1 MTDFSDWLNE
11 QLNKKGWKQA
21 DLCRASGLSSGALS
35 TALTRNKIG
44 PEVAR
49 AIAAGL
55 DLSQAEVFHAA
66 GLITETPSEDYD
78 PNRERWN
85 AMYDKMKDDEEM
97 MEVMEK
103 FVEARA
109 KAKKKGKK

>member
-1 MTDFSDWLNE
+1 MF
-11 QLNKKGWKQA
+11 
-21 DLCRASGLSSGALS
+21 R
-35 TALTRNKIG
+35 
-44 PEVAR
+44 
-49 AIAAGL
+49 
-55 DLSQAEVFHAA
+55 AA

-97 MEVMEK
+97 MEVMEQ